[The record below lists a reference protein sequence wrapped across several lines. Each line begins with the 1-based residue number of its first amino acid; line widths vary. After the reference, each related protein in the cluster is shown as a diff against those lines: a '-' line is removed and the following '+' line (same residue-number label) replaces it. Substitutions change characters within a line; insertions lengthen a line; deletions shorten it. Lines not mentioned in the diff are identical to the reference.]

1 MNALSSYVRDV
12 LEPTWQQ
19 TSFVPSRI
27 NSIAHVLQHNSSLSL
42 DRVIPG
48 GSYEKGTMLRHR
60 PDVDVV
66 LVFNKE
72 PGVKRNWQSLM
83 NRVYNAL
90 SDAYPNAEIQQ
101 SKNIAIHA
109 TFEQDDECNF
119 DIVPSFPVNSPMQ
132 MAGVKTSKIY
142 QGISSLWHLE
152 YIKPRKNIAHFTE
165 AVRLLKDWKNEHGI
179 PLKSFHME
187 LIAAFTH
194 HWLTGNGYGYN
205 ALSLETFIRA
215 CFLDIQGMTIGNPI
229 YPVDWKYF
237 DADELSSGGERPLL
251 IDPANPT
258 NNLLESLTVD
268 DFSRI
273 RQHAGRAIT
282 LLDREDYGPV
292 FDPRNQ
298 TQHFNHTS

>member
-19 TSFVPSRI
+19 TSSVPSRI
-27 NSIAHVLQHNSSLSL
+27 NRIAHVLQHNSSLSL

-60 PDVDVV
+60 PDVDMV

-83 NRVYNAL
+83 NRVCDAL
-90 SDAYPNAEIQQ
+90 SDAYPNAEIKQGE
-101 SKNIAIHA
+101 NIAIH
-109 TFEQDDECNF
+109 TKFEQDDECNF
-119 DIVPSFPVNSPMQ
+119 DIVPSFSVNSPMQ

-152 YIKPRKNIAHFTE
+152 YIKPRKNLRYFTE
-165 AVRLLKDWKNEHGI
+165 AVRLLKDWKNEHNI

-194 HWLTGNGYGYN
+194 HWLIENRYGYN
-205 ALSLETFIRA
+205 SLSLEAFIRV
-215 CFLDIQGMTIGNPI
+215 CFLEIQGMTIGNPI

-237 DADELSSGGERPLL
+237 DATELERRDDYPLL

-258 NNLLESLTVD
+258 NNLLENLTPD

-273 RQHAGRAIT
+273 RQYASRAIT
-282 LLDREDYGPV
+282 LLDREEYGQI
-292 FDPRNQ
+292 FDPQNQ
-298 TQHFNHTS
+298 TQHFDGIS